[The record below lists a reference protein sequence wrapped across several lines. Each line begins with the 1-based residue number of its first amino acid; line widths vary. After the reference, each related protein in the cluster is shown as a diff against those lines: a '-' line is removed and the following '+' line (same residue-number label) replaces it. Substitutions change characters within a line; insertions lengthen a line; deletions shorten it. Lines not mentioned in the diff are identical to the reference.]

1 MGNPDR
7 HPIFDSISFDKVI
20 MGAKHKLNSAYF
32 SGALGVAALIGA
44 VTGSW
49 GVFSLAAGV
58 LVASSIHS
66 GDIRLGRGGR

>member
-1 MGNPDR
+1 MSAR
-7 HPIFDSISFDKVI
+7 
-20 MGAKHKLNSAYF
+20 HKLNSAYLN
-32 SGALGVAALIGA
+32 GALGVAALIGA

-49 GVFSLAAGV
+49 GVFWLASAV